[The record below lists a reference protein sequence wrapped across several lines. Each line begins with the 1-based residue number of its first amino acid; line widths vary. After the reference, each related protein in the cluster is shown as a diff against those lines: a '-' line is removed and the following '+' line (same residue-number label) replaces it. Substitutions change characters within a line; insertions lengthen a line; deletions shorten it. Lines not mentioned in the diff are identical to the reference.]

1 MLGLTLLFI
10 ERQFTNPKKA
20 AFMKKLHLAFALG
33 ISIALQ
39 ACASST
45 PEKLAND
52 LQTALGKGDID
63 AALALGNFKVTLPD
77 LRWFYLKQVVS
88 CGYESVCSVSVK
100 ADDPAAIAERQA
112 QQLKQGFEFEAEP
125 AGVLVLSIVSRK
137 PGAFKGEQSMPYA
150 KIDGQYRILT
160 GQYSAKK
167 LAELRAQT
175 NVQLLDVMFAQG
187 IRENAPPHKN
197 RTDWKTAATVLP
209 AGGGEIGA
217 AYAAE
222 VARDYLHY
230 SSGDLAGVLADG
242 GAFEKTLYGEKDFD
256 GTPVAKSVRLSQL
269 RAQSGRMTEQVK
281 VLGGYQ
287 LGDDVVLDT
296 EGKAD
301 NGWVVRGPILLTQD
315 SDGKYIPAGDMT
327 VSYPE

>member
-1 MLGLTLLFI
+1 
-10 ERQFTNPKKA
+10 
-20 AFMKKLHLAFALG
+20 MKKLHLAIALG
-33 ISIALQ
+33 LSIALQ

-52 LQTALGKGDID
+52 LQTALKKGDID
-63 AALALGNFKVTLPD
+63 AALALGNFKDTIPTLK
-77 LRWFYLKQVVS
+77 WVYLKQVAACTYDS
-88 CGYESVCSVSVK
+88 ICSVSVK

-175 NVQLLDVMFAQG
+175 NAQLLDAMFVQG
-187 IRENAPPHKN
+187 IEHDYPDEIFRA
-197 RTDWKTAATVLP
+197 DWKAIAKVLP
-209 AGGGEIGA
+209 ADGGDIGA
-217 AYAAE
+217 TYAAE
-222 VARDYLHY
+222 VARDYQRY
-230 SSGDLAGVLADG
+230 STGDLDAVLADG
-242 GAFEKTLYGEKDFD
+242 DKWIRARYAEKDFD
-256 GTPVAKSVRLSQL
+256 GTPVAKSVRILQL
-269 RAQSGRMTEQVK
+269 RAESVRMLKNIK
-281 VLGGYQ
+281 VLGGYS
-287 LGDDVVLDT
+287 LGANVVLDT
-296 EGKAD
+296 EGKAE
-301 NGWVVRGPILLTQD
+301 NGWIDRGPVLLQRN
-315 SDGKYIPAGDMT
+315 SDGKFDTRFGMT